1 MNAHVPSFE
10 AFRPAYDAGK
20 PQIVARS
27 LVADLDTPVS
37 AWLKLGTNDPY
48 SFLLESVQGG
58 EIRGR
63 YSIIGLKPDL
73 IWRCRGRQAELNV
86 RADQS
91 PDAFVPEPKPPL
103 DSLRDLL
110 ARTRMEIPAPLPP
123 MASGLF
129 GYLGHDMVRLMER
142 LPEPNPDPLGLP
154 DAVLVRPTVVA
165 IFDAVKADVTIATPV
180 FPANGVSARA
190 AYDQAEERLSA
201 VAVDFARNRIPEDA
215 LSAEPVTLTEPVS
228 NTTRAEY
235 LDIVR
240 RAKDYIAAG
249 DIFQVVPSQRFRR
262 PFNLP
267 PFQLYRTL
275 RRLNP
280 SPFLF
285 FLNYPGYAAVGSS
298 PEILVRLRDGTV
310 TIRPIA
316 GTIRRGTTPEEDKAL
331 AEHLLAD
338 PKERAEHLMLLDLG
352 RNDVGRVVRH
362 REIQPRSAHRLE
374 RRRPHP
380 PRQGRARRIDRR
392 ISERH
397 DQRCSENPRPRN
409 HRRAGK
415 GKARCLRR
423 RCRLL
428 LRQRLDG
435 HLHCAAH
442 RDREGRHDVR
452 PSRRRRRRR
461 QRSRRR
467 VHGDGLQIRSSLP
480 RRRRSPTSHRRQ
492 AQPLAPGGLRT
503 ARQKQ
508 TQSDP
513 SRRHIGGLPPF
524 LPSRSHHL
532 AVTCDSNCA
541 DGECPAR

>member
-10 AFRPAYDAGK
+10 EFRPTYEAGK

-37 AWLKLGTNDPY
+37 AWLKLGISDPY

-73 IWRCRGRQAELNV
+73 IWRCRGRQAELNT
-86 RADQS
+86 RADQT
-91 PDAFVPEPKPPL
+91 PDAFAPETKPPL

-142 LPEPNPDPLGLP
+142 LPQPNPDPLGLP

-180 FPANGVSARA
+180 FPTTGLTARA
-190 AYDQAEERLSA
+190 AYDLAEERLSA
-201 VAVDFARNRIPEDA
+201 VAVDFARNRIPDEA
-215 LSAEPVTLTEPVS
+215 LSTEPLDLEPPVS
-228 NTTRAEY
+228 NTTREEY

-240 RAKDYIAAG
+240 RAKDYITAG

-262 PFNLP
+262 PFKLP

-298 PEILVRLRDGTV
+298 PEILVRLRDGVV

-316 GTIRRGTTPEEDKAL
+316 GTIRRGTTPAEDAEL
-331 AEHLLAD
+331 ANRLLAD

-352 RNDVGRVVRH
+352 RNDVGRVVQIGTVKVTEQFVIEKYSH
-362 REIQPRSAHRLE
+362 VQHIVS
-374 RRRPHP
+374 
-380 PRQGRARRIDRR
+380 
-392 ISERH
+392 
-397 DQRCSENPRPRN
+397 NV
-409 HRRAGK
+409 
-415 GKARCLRR
+415 
-423 RCRLL
+423 
-428 LRQRLDG
+428 
-435 HLHCAAH
+435 
-442 RDREGRHDVR
+442 EGR
-452 PSRRRRRRR
+452 
-461 QRSRRR
+461 
-467 VHGDGLQIRSSLP
+467 IRADKDALDALIAGFP
-480 RRRRSPTSHRRQ
+480 NGTTSG
-492 AQPLAPGGLRT
+492 APKIRALEIIDELEKEKRGVYGGAVGYFSANGSMDTCIALRT
-503 ARQKQ
+503 AIVKDGTMYVQAGGGVVAD
-508 TQSDP
+508 SDP
-513 SRRHIGGLPPF
+513 DAEFMETVYKSAALFRAAEEAQRASQSKPN
-524 LPSRSHHL
+524 S
-532 AVTCDSNCA
+532 
-541 DGECPAR
+541 